1 MLMISLIGIV
11 IFLLPITAGNH
22 AEINVSTS
30 EFSSRSEGGWL
41 YVGGSEPGN
50 YTSIQDALDNA
61 SAGDTIFVYSGLYG
75 SILINKSITL
85 IGENKATTILNGTVG
100 SRLIFIKADNVI
112 IKDFTIQHMVIG
124 GTGISLQLH
133 DNVTLSNL
141 IITGCNYGL
150 YQNQD
155 KNIFLDNITFE
166 KNNYGIELFCPRNLT
181 SSHCSFIDNNYA
193 IDHKGSSGYGDASV
207 VINGC
212 NFSNNTYGINLN
224 ELCTEAKCPTTI
236 EGNTF
241 YHNEYGLVTFDSQVT
256 IRKNNFIGNSQ
267 HVALFRESQIILI
280 PHYINRRQHW
290 EGNYWD
296 NWNSGLPCPLR
307 GTWVLFVW
315 PGLFYQFLHFPF
327 VEFDWKPATSPNI
340 LN

>member
-1 MLMISLIGIV
+1 MKRKWLAIGI
-11 IFLLPITAGNH
+11 ILLFVGVTIAPAIAQNTEKQPA
-22 AEINVSTS
+22 
-30 EFSSRSEGGWL
+30 SRGTWL
-41 YVGGSEPGN
+41 YVGGSGPGN
-50 YTSIQDALDNA
+50 YSTIGEALENA
-61 SAGDTIFVYSGLYG
+61 SNGDTIFVYHGIYG
-75 SILINKSITL
+75 SVTIRKSISL

-112 IKDFTIQHMVIG
+112 IKDFTIQHMVMG

-256 IRKNNFIGNSQ
+256 IRKN
-267 HVALFRESQIILI
+267 
-280 PHYINRRQHW
+280 
-290 EGNYWD
+290 
-296 NWNSGLPCPLR
+296 SGLPCPLR

-327 VEFDWKPATSPNI
+327 VEFDWNPAREPYDISGMS
-340 LN
+340 